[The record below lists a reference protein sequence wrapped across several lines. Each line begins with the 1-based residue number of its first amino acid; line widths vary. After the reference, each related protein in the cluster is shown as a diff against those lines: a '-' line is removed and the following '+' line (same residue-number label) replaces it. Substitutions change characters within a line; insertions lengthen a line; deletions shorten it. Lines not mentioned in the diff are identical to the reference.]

1 MTQITFR
8 DDGQQLQWLRATDG
22 KVTETSD
29 QHLTGQWRGAD
40 IVGVP
45 VVGGQLVAHL
55 QLLPEGQT
63 ITVEAPI
70 VEIV

>member
-1 MTQITFR
+1 MRITLR
-8 DDGQQLQWLRATDG
+8 DDGQQLQWLDVAEG
-22 KVTETSD
+22 KVAKTSD
-29 QHLTGQWRGAD
+29 EHLDGQWKGAD

-45 VVGGQLVAHL
+45 VVGARLVAHL
-55 QLLPEGQT
+55 QFLPEGRT